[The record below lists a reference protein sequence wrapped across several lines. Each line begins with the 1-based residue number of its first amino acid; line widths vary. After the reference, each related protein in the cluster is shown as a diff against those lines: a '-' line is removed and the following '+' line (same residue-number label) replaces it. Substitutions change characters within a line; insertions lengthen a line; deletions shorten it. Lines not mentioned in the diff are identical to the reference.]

1 MLEAIKL
8 LAVLGAICGALWF
21 TYDLGDSNGYQRKDN
36 ESLSSTNKVLADELA
51 KKEQEI
57 ADLLES
63 DRQEKVDMI
72 ALQEAVTRI
81 DRKAGSF
88 QSQMRSA
95 IDASG
100 LAGCLYPADVRV
112 VRGESVQ
119 EVRAAAESANA
130 SRDRAR
136 N

>member
-1 MLEAIKL
+1 MIEAIKL
-8 LAVLGAICGALWF
+8 LVVLGAICGALWF
-21 TYDLGDSNGYQRKDN
+21 SYDTGDRNGYQRKDN
-36 ESLSSTNKVLADELA
+36 ETLAVDNAALQQALS

-57 ADLLES
+57 AALLES
-63 DRQEKVDMI
+63 DRQEKVDML

-100 LAGCLYPADVRV
+100 LAGCLYSADVRV
-112 VRGESVQ
+112 VRGESFQ
-119 EVRAAAESANA
+119 EARTAASAANT
-130 SRDRAR
+130 AR
-136 N
+136 NKAQN